1 MSYQTIVTREEKIDM
16 KEEKIDMIEEK
27 IDMKEHNFRLEKL
40 RESARAKIFDLE
52 IQILEL
58 QKERK
63 SLIDHASKIENL
75 EHKILHMEARNT
87 RLCDL
92 NDILRQENE
101 YLKGVCI
108 MFPTTISRY

>member
-1 MSYQTIVTREEKIDM
+1 MSYQTNVT
-16 KEEKIDMIEEK
+16 KEEKIDMR
-27 IDMKEHNFRLEKL
+27 EHNIQLERL

-52 IQILEL
+52 MQILEL

-75 EHKILHMEARNT
+75 EHKILHMEALIS

-92 NDILRQENE
+92 NDILREENE
-101 YLKGVCI
+101 YLKGACI
-108 MFPTTISRY
+108 MISTSSSRYQ